1 MDPLLPPRYK
11 HRKVPRG
18 PASPPPQVLRSPPRQ
33 LTQKDMED
41 WKVPPCISNWKN
53 SNGYTIPL
61 HMRLSADGRTL
72 QHNTINE
79 HFADI
84 VDSLY
89 IAERQ
94 ARSELEERA
103 KIQKSVQ
110 YK

>member
-1 MDPLLPPRYK
+1 
-11 HRKVPRG
+11 
-18 PASPPPQVLRSPPRQ
+18 
-33 LTQKDMED
+33 MED
-41 WKVPPCISNWKN
+41 WRVPPCISNWRN

-110 YK
+110 YKEYLKKEEELRSAAVRAREEKNRLMEEGVKD